1 LLPLTALIF
10 PLGRRKSHLLSAEV
24 SGWWRR
30 FNGLIYMGFKVTGN
44 ITGNTKSP
52 FQVGD
57 NDSLNEAIMLLL
69 AFSHQGLPRGI
80 STETDN

>member
-1 LLPLTALIF
+1 
-10 PLGRRKSHLLSAEV
+10 
-24 SGWWRR
+24 
-30 FNGLIYMGFKVTGN
+30 MGFKVTGN

-69 AFSHQGLPRGI
+69 AFSHQCLPREI